1 MSWFKSF
8 FLYLA
13 NFTSYAQILEFIRPS
28 FMYIVY
34 HIFDST
40 STRNRIYVRFL
51 SKKNCPFIYAFIYA
65 NGQFNTFIQQ
75 YHFRIRLDLSISSRH
90 LKNRGFPLV
99 ILNFFTSAASFIHS
113 INSYIS
119 FFLLF
124 SYTTI
129 NYNIILTLLWLA
141 IYH

>member
-40 STRNRIYVRFL
+40 STKNRIYVRFFV
-51 SKKNCPFIYAFIYA
+51 KKNCPFIYAFTYA

-75 YHFRIRLDLSISSRH
+75 YHFRIRLDLTLSSRH

-99 ILNFFTSAASFIHS
+99 ILKKAKPSIKKILPFLFLFYCNRLSKVTWFI
-113 INSYIS
+113 
-119 FFLLF
+119 
-124 SYTTI
+124 
-129 NYNIILTLLWLA
+129 NI
-141 IYH
+141 

>member
-13 NFTSYAQILEFIRPS
+13 NLTSYAQILEFIRPS

-34 HIFDST
+34 HIFDSI
-40 STRNRIYVRFL
+40 STKNRIYVRFFV
-51 SKKNCPFIYAFIYA
+51 KKNCPFIYAFIYA

-75 YHFRIRLDLSISSRH
+75 YHFRIRLDLTLSSRH

-99 ILNFFTSAASFIHS
+99 ILKKAKPSIKKILPFLFLFYCNRLSKVTWFI
-113 INSYIS
+113 
-119 FFLLF
+119 
-124 SYTTI
+124 
-129 NYNIILTLLWLA
+129 NI
-141 IYH
+141 

>member
-34 HIFDST
+34 HIFDSI
-40 STRNRIYVRFL
+40 STKIEYMFVFV
-51 SKKNCPFIYAFIYA
+51 KKNCPFIYA
-65 NGQFNTFIQQ
+65 NGQFNTFIHQ
-75 YHFRIRLDLSISSRH
+75 YHFRIRLDLTLSSRH

-99 ILNFFTSAASFIHS
+99 ILKCIKFLSSNRWHDSYHIKNLVIKCPVGQFYSLAA
-113 INSYIS
+113 
-119 FFLLF
+119 
-124 SYTTI
+124 
-129 NYNIILTLLWLA
+129 
-141 IYH
+141 

>member
-40 STRNRIYVRFL
+40 STKIEYMFFFCQ
-51 SKKNCPFIYAFIYA
+51 KNCPFIYA

-75 YHFRIRLDLSISSRH
+75 YHFRIRLDLTLSSRH

-99 ILNFFTSAASFIHS
+99 ILKCIKFLSSNRWHDSYHIKNLFIKCPVGQFYSLAA
-113 INSYIS
+113 
-119 FFLLF
+119 
-124 SYTTI
+124 
-129 NYNIILTLLWLA
+129 
-141 IYH
+141 

>member
-40 STRNRIYVRFL
+40 STKIEYMFVFCQ
-51 SKKNCPFIYAFIYA
+51 KNCPFIYA
-65 NGQFNTFIQQ
+65 NGQFNTFIHQ
-75 YHFRIRLDLSISSRH
+75 YHFRIRLDLTLSSRY

-99 ILNFFTSAASFIHS
+99 ILKILIILYNYLHLS
-113 INSYIS
+113 
-119 FFLLF
+119 FLLDGKK
-124 SYTTI
+124 
-129 NYNIILTLLWLA
+129 NLLNIHMQKLILFE
-141 IYH
+141 

>member
-13 NFTSYAQILEFIRPS
+13 NLTSYAQILEFIRPS

-34 HIFDST
+34 HIFDSI
-40 STRNRIYVRFL
+40 STINRIYVRFFL
-51 SKKNCPFIYAFIYA
+51 KKNCPFIYAFIYA

-75 YHFRIRLDLSISSRH
+75 YHFRIRLDLTLSSRH

-99 ILNFFTSAASFIHS
+99 ILKYYFSQYNQVPL
-113 INSYIS
+113 INSFNQKSKIQKTTKQYN
-119 FFLLF
+119 LLE
-124 SYTTI
+124 YLKET
-129 NYNIILTLLWLA
+129 NI
-141 IYH
+141 YF

>member
-34 HIFDST
+34 HIFDSMP
-40 STRNRIYVRFL
+40 TRNRIYVRFFL
-51 SKKNCPFIYAFIYA
+51 KKNCPFIYA
-65 NGQFNTFIQQ
+65 NGQFNTFIHQ
-75 YHFRIRLDLSISSRH
+75 YHFRIRLDLTLSSRH

-99 ILNFFTSAASFIHS
+99 ILKKAKPSIKKILPFLFLFYCNRLSKVTWFI
-113 INSYIS
+113 
-119 FFLLF
+119 
-124 SYTTI
+124 
-129 NYNIILTLLWLA
+129 NI
-141 IYH
+141 